1 MRKTVDGRAKSVRGD
16 ILAAARE
23 LFAEKGYRDTTVR
36 EIARR
41 AGANGAAVN
50 YYFRSKD
57 ALYEAVFDEAFE
69 TFGRP
74 LGDLVGSVRDQ
85 ATWRAALEKWFDF
98 MLGLFLLDD
107 NLATVLSRVFS
118 KSPLS
123 LENMR
128 KLTSQNGTDGYIIR
142 YKTQILL
149 ALPDSPE
156 DIESMFSEELLSYI
170 SDKLSP
176 KTE

>member
-1 MRKTVDGRAKSVRGD
+1 MQILLIRTSYHTLELSIIIMKYNLIFYISKKTSYCERAVRKALQKIDGEVHQIIGVTTPIALGEEVTHSLRICPLTV
-16 ILAAARE
+16 I
-23 LFAEKGYRDTTVR
+23 
-36 EIARR
+36 
-41 AGANGAAVN
+41 
-50 YYFRSKD
+50 
-57 ALYEAVFDEAFE
+57 
-69 TFGRP
+69 
-74 LGDLVGSVRDQ
+74 VGGFNSMD
-85 ATWRAALEKWFDF
+85 
-98 MLGLFLLDD
+98 DD

-128 KLTSQNGTDGYIIR
+128 KLTSQNGTEGYIIR

>member
-1 MRKTVDGRAKSVRGD
+1 MKYNLIFYISKKTSYCERAVRKALQKIDGEVHQIIGVTTPVALGEEVTHSLKICPLTV
-16 ILAAARE
+16 I
-23 LFAEKGYRDTTVR
+23 
-36 EIARR
+36 
-41 AGANGAAVN
+41 
-50 YYFRSKD
+50 
-57 ALYEAVFDEAFE
+57 
-69 TFGRP
+69 
-74 LGDLVGSVRDQ
+74 VGGFNSMD
-85 ATWRAALEKWFDF
+85 
-98 MLGLFLLDD
+98 DD

-170 SDKLSP
+170 ESKLTP
-176 KTE
+176 KND

>member
-1 MRKTVDGRAKSVRGD
+1 MKYNLIFYIAKKTSYCERAVRKALSAIDGEAHQIIGVTTPVALGEEVAHSLRICPLTV
-16 ILAAARE
+16 I
-23 LFAEKGYRDTTVR
+23 
-36 EIARR
+36 
-41 AGANGAAVN
+41 
-50 YYFRSKD
+50 
-57 ALYEAVFDEAFE
+57 
-69 TFGRP
+69 
-74 LGDLVGSVRDQ
+74 VGGFNSPD
-85 ATWRAALEKWFDF
+85 
-98 MLGLFLLDD
+98 DD

-149 ALPDSPE
+149 ALPDIPE
-156 DIESMFSEELLSYI
+156 DIESIFSEELLRYI

>member
-1 MRKTVDGRAKSVRGD
+1 MKYNLIFYISKKTSYCERAVRKALQKIDGEVHQIIGVTPPVVLGEEVTHSLKICPLTV
-16 ILAAARE
+16 I
-23 LFAEKGYRDTTVR
+23 
-36 EIARR
+36 
-41 AGANGAAVN
+41 
-50 YYFRSKD
+50 
-57 ALYEAVFDEAFE
+57 
-69 TFGRP
+69 
-74 LGDLVGSVRDQ
+74 VGGFNSMD
-85 ATWRAALEKWFDF
+85 
-98 MLGLFLLDD
+98 DD

-156 DIESMFSEELLSYI
+156 DIESMFSQELLSYI

-176 KTE
+176 TTE